1 MKIIYSCFGGAHSSI
16 VTAAIHMGYLPMN
29 RLPSK
34 EEILAVPFYDK
45 AQNHEIGIP
54 HHMGVD
60 SKNHSIYIMGL
71 GHSRYYYTK
80 LLYEFYNEISSAKTK
95 DILIIDV
102 TSLLN
107 NSTRLGGFMSRRLN
121 LVRMG
126 RPLTV
131 WGIQNKYNS
140 FTELVRNVKERLP

>member
-1 MKIIYSCFGGAHSSI
+1 MKIVYSCFGGAHSSV

-34 EEILAVPFYDK
+34 EEILAVPNYDK
-45 AQNHEIGIP
+45 AQNHEIGMP

-60 SKNHSIYIMGL
+60 ARNHMIYIMGM
-71 GHSRYYYTK
+71 GHSRGYYTK
-80 LLYEFYNEISSAKTK
+80 MLYEFYNEIIPNKKK
-95 DILIIDV
+95 DIVIIDV

-107 NSTRLGGFMSRRLN
+107 NRTRLGGFMSRRLN
-121 LVRMG
+121 IVGIG

-131 WGIQNKYNS
+131 YGIQKNYRY
-140 FTELVRNVKERLP
+140 FTELVRTVKETIQ